1 MLMAQHM
8 KWVSLALIGVV
19 LVLCSCKKKGAEA
32 QPPQTADSAPAAGAS
47 PNPADPGQGTTA
59 QPAPAINTTA
69 AISDVNEAMKARDY
83 QKATATLLAVQQQP
97 LNPQQAAVV
106 HQQMVQLQGALAGAV
121 ASGDPNAKAAADR
134 LRASAKH

>member
-1 MLMAQHM
+1 MAPRM
-8 KWVSLALIGVV
+8 KWVSLALVGVV
-19 LVLCSCKKKGAEA
+19 FVLCSCKKKGAEA

-97 LNPQQAAVV
+97 LNPQQAAAV
-106 HQQMVQLQGALAGAV
+106 HQQ
-121 ASGDPNAKAAADR
+121 
-134 LRASAKH
+134 